1 MPIDLDNLFL
11 IHCICAVRFNL
22 SSIITPLTYHQLLLT
37 YGMRFLTHID
47 KM

>member
-11 IHCICAVRFNL
+11 IYCICAVRFNL
-22 SSIITPLTYHQLLLT
+22 SSIISLTYHQLLLI
-37 YGMRFLTHID
+37 YGMGFLTHID

>member
-11 IHCICAVRFNL
+11 IYCICAVRFNL
-22 SSIITPLTYHQLLLT
+22 SSIISLLTYHQLLLI